1 MKREKRSAHR
11 PTPFFVLTNLSDEG
25 SRRPLRTSHV
35 QANKGAYM
43 TRRRGLRD
51 SRSTT
56 RGIGRALLL
65 KVRDDEPG
73 RVLSLLANVSDCGN
87 IDCVQI
93 NV

>member
-1 MKREKRSAHR
+1 
-11 PTPFFVLTNLSDEG
+11 
-25 SRRPLRTSHV
+25 
-35 QANKGAYM
+35 M

-56 RGIGRALLL
+56 RGIGHALLL

-93 NV
+93 NA